1 MGFTMNQDLKLEL
14 LKQID
19 NPRALQRLSIE
30 RLEGV
35 ARDLRRLIIDTV
47 SRNGGHLAP
56 SLGTVELTLALYSVF
71 DPAYDKIVWD
81 VGHQAYSHKILT
93 GRRDNFHTLRT
104 KGGITGFPNRSESPC
119 DAFGVGH
126 ASTSIS
132 AALGMAAIRDIKH
145 ESYSVVAIIGDGALT
160 GGEAFEGLN
169 NAGDMKKNIIV
180 ILNDNEMS
188 IDKNVGALSEYLSK
202 IKVTPQFARAK
213 KDMEELIKSIPHI
226 GDQVWKTAGIIK
238 DGVNKA
244 ITPGGIFEELGFDYI
259 GPLDGHDIAGLQQVF
274 RQTLQMEGPILI
286 HVRTTK
292 GQGFLPAEMHPERFH
307 GVGIFDPV
315 SGEVT
320 KHEGGAPSYTKVFSD
335 TLIEIAKENKDIV
348 AITAAMP
355 SGTGLKAFG
364 DVYPDRIFDVG
375 IAEEHAVTMAAGM
388 AAAGAKPVVALYSTF
403 AQRAYDQWVHDV
415 CLQNLPVVLCL
426 DRGGLVGADGATHHG
441 VFDYSYLRHIP
452 NMVVMAPKDENELR
466 HMLYTAIE
474 LNVPVSVRYPRGNG
488 VGTDTTEP
496 LAKLPVGKGEILRQL
511 GKDVVILSIGTMA
524 EKAMEVAELLYS
536 EGIHATVAN
545 MRFVKPLDEKLIDDL
560 VKDAK
565 LVVTVEENALAGG
578 FGSAVLEYMSDAGWH
593 NNVLRFGI
601 EDKFIEQ
608 GTQKELLELCGLM
621 PEQIADKIKKRIEKN
636 A

>member
-1 MGFTMNQDLKLEL
+1 MKEQNISRATIDRLPLYFRTLRLAQDEGIDIISSETLGNRLNITPEQIRKDLTSFGQFGKKGVGYYVNELKRCIGDILGLNNHWNIAVIGIGHLGEALANYQNFASMGFNLVALFDTDKEIIGRVVSHIRVSDMTD
-14 LKQID
+14 LKQIIEEKNISIGVIAVPAQFAQAVAD
-19 NPRALQRLSIE
+19 QLVEAGIRGIWNFAPVKMDVPASVQLVNEDLSVGLSRLS
-30 RLEGV
+30 
-35 ARDLRRLIIDTV
+35 
-47 SRNGGHLAP
+47 
-56 SLGTVELTLALYSVF
+56 YF
-71 DPAYDKIVWD
+71 
-81 VGHQAYSHKILT
+81 
-93 GRRDNFHTLRT
+93 
-104 KGGITGFPNRSESPC
+104 
-119 DAFGVGH
+119 
-126 ASTSIS
+126 IS
-132 AALGMAAIRDIKH
+132 
-145 ESYSVVAIIGDGALT
+145 S
-160 GGEAFEGLN
+160 
-169 NAGDMKKNIIV
+169 
-180 ILNDNEMS
+180 
-188 IDKNVGALSEYLSK
+188 
-202 IKVTPQFARAK
+202 
-213 KDMEELIKSIPHI
+213 
-226 GDQVWKTAGIIK
+226 
-238 DGVNKA
+238 
-244 ITPGGIFEELGFDYI
+244 
-259 GPLDGHDIAGLQQVF
+259 
-274 RQTLQMEGPILI
+274 
-286 HVRTTK
+286 
-292 GQGFLPAEMHPERFH
+292 
-307 GVGIFDPV
+307 
-315 SGEVT
+315 
-320 KHEGGAPSYTKVFSD
+320 
-335 TLIEIAKENKDIV
+335 AKENKDVV

-415 CLQNLPVVLCL
+415 CLQNLPAVLCL
-426 DRGGLVGADGATHHG
+426 DRGGLVGAAGATHHG

-452 NMVVMAPKDENELR
+452 DMVVVAPKDENELR